1 MGNFEVTRRRAIA
14 ADPARIHALIDD
26 FRKWRLWSPWEDAD
40 PQLARTYTGPESGV
54 GAHYA
59 WRGNRKAG
67 AGTMEIKADAE
78 REIGIELTF
87 EKPFKATN
95 FVTFT
100 LEPTATGTEVA
111 WKMTGTHSGLMGVLA
126 KVFPMDNLVG
136 KDFEKGLA
144 RLQTIAEAAES

>member
-1 MGNFEVTRRRAIA
+1 MGDFEVIRRTSIA
-14 ADPARIHALIDD
+14 AEPARIRGYIDN
-26 FRKWRLWSPWEDAD
+26 FHQWLLWSPWEDAD

-54 GAHYA
+54 GARYA

-67 AGTMEIKADAE
+67 AGTMEIKAEAE

-100 LEPTATGTEVA
+100 LAPSGATTEVT
-111 WKMTGTHSGLMGVLA
+111 WTMTGTHSGLMGVLG
-126 KVFPMDNLVG
+126 KVFPIDNMIG
-136 KDFEKGLA
+136 KDFDKGLA
-144 RLQTIAEAAES
+144 RLKTLAESA